1 MNQPVVD
8 TKISTCP
15 YMMSLSIL
23 LPQYQGAVYYRIYLS
38 SVVGLFRGDTLVMGT
53 LPSKDVTG
61 YVFFKIIFL
70 FLHILYIHL
79 IHTSVHER
87 LTHVTDNL
95 QPYNNITQND
105 PFPQFLQYSYNL
117 YIDGNPFY
125 TVIFLREVQNSP
137 HLSKNL
143 SILFKL
149 FAISFSTSNSDL
161 ILLRKFGSI
170 GIFSFNLQP

>member
-1 MNQPVVD
+1 MNLCGIIFFFFCVID
-8 TKISTCP
+8 WGID
-15 YMMSLSIL
+15 
-23 LPQYQGAVYYRIYLS
+23 
-38 SVVGLFRGDTLVMGT
+38 F
-53 LPSKDVTG
+53 KDVSLG
-61 YVFFKIIFL
+61 FRQFSMVYIEIYWSFSSFFLLFFNNFFIFA
-70 FLHILYIHL
+70 
-79 IHTSVHER
+79 HTSHTYFR
-87 LTHVTDNL
+87 TWTIDTHVTDNL

-117 YIDGNPFY
+117 YIDGNAFY
-125 TVIFLREVQNSP
+125 TVIFLSEVQNSP

-143 SILFKL
+143 SISFKL